1 MRWNTSTRSTKKKST
16 RRSTSNSM
24 EVVRWEDCIL
34 VMEAVMGEA
43 RIMDMD
49 IITTMD
55 IIPDMVRDRE
65 VGAVG
70 LTPMVA
76 IKRT

>member
-1 MRWNTSTRSTKKKST
+1 
-16 RRSTSNSM
+16 M